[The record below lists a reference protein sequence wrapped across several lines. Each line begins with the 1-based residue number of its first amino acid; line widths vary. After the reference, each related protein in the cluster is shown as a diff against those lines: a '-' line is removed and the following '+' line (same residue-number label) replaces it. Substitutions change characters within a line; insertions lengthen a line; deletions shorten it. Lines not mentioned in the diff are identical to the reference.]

1 MESMDKATKIMRI
14 LEHRGRGDIARLLKK
29 STYRIDESTTYGS
42 YLFSVLSS
50 VELFS
55 PLHLN
60 EKLVALPKEDKE
72 LILDAFLTLF
82 PPKSHSPEIVNVE
95 FFIDP
100 EAELTFETS
109 YALRIKDI
117 DFEYIQDQLDKCDE
131 KLSAGDYDG
140 AITNART
147 LVENICLYILDTT
160 ETEYEHRGDLPKL
173 YKQTAKVLNMDSK
186 QHSEQMFKQILSGF
200 VSIVNGL
207 ASIRNIHSDAHGKSS
222 KSYYKP
228 AKRHAT
234 FVVNS
239 SKAIAEFLYSS
250 YKDNTQ
256 THS

>member
-1 MESMDKATKIMRI
+1 MEQATKIVRI

-29 STYRIDESTTYGS
+29 STYQIDERTTYGS

-60 EKLVALPKEDKE
+60 EKLVVLPEEDKK
-72 LILDAFLTLF
+72 LIFDAFLTLY
-82 PPKSHSPEIVNVE
+82 PPQAHSPEIVNVE

-100 EAELTFETS
+100 EAELIPETS
-109 YALRIKDI
+109 YELRIKDI

-131 KLSAGDYDG
+131 KLGDGDYDG

-147 LVENICLYILDTT
+147 LIENICLYILDTT
-160 ETEYEHRGDLPKL
+160 KTDYVHKGDLPRL
-173 YKQTAKVLNMDSK
+173 YKQTAKILNMVSS
-186 QHSEQMFKQILSGF
+186 QHTELMFKQILSGF
-200 VSIVNGL
+200 VSIINGL
-207 ASIRNIHSDAHGKSS
+207 AAIRNIHSDAHGKSS

-234 FVVNS
+234 FIVNS
-239 SKAIAEFLYSS
+239 SKAVAEFLYSS
-250 YKDNTQ
+250 YEDNANIT
-256 THS
+256 

>member
-1 MESMDKATKIMRI
+1 MDQATKVRRI

-29 STYRIDESTTYGS
+29 STYRVDESTTYGS

-60 EKLVALPKEDKE
+60 EKLVALSEEDKK
-72 LILDAFLTLF
+72 LILDAFLTLY
-82 PPKSHSPEIVNVE
+82 PPKAHSPEIVNID
-95 FFIDP
+95 FFVDP
-100 EAELTFETS
+100 EADLISETS
-109 YALRIKDI
+109 HELRIKDI

-131 KLSAGDYDG
+131 KLAAGDYDG

-147 LVENICLYILDTT
+147 LIENICLYILDTT
-160 ETEYEHRGDLPKL
+160 KSEYEHKGDLPKL
-173 YKQTAKVLNMDSK
+173 YKQTAKVLNMDSS
-186 QHSEQMFKQILSGF
+186 QYGENTFKQILSGF
-200 VSIVNGL
+200 VSVINGL

-234 FVVNS
+234 FIVNS
-239 SKAIAEFLYSS
+239 SKAVAEFLYSS
-250 YKDNTQ
+250 YEDNANT
-256 THS
+256 S